1 MDSICKKIKEKIKD
15 GDCKNISKNKLLI
28 LMLCDKIVSRN
39 IYKFTEVLLDQ
50 YNIDNNCNLNLNY
63 IHDYNSFV
71 EFINEIEIFKI
82 HCNNDYYYVY

>member
-15 GDCKNISKNKLLI
+15 GDCKNISKNNLLI

-50 YNIDNNCNLNLNY
+50 YNHEYNLNLNLNY
-63 IHDYNSFV
+63 IHDYNSFM